1 MKGIAVAALLA
12 ASFTTSA
19 AWQVDSTQSSLDFVS
34 VKNDII
40 AETHQFTQLSGQWQA
55 DGSVSITIPVS
66 SLQTHIPIRDERIW
80 EFVLNAQQYPAIT
93 ATAKVTPETVSKL
106 AVGQSATLETSI
118 GLTVLTETLPLNA
131 KVKVTKLT
139 NSAILV
145 STVAP
150 VMLNTDNL
158 KLTSGIKKLQEI
170 AGLNSISPVV
180 PVTFSV
186 TFQQAK

>member
-12 ASFTTSA
+12 ASFTASA

-40 AETHQFTQLSGQWQA
+40 AETHQFSQLSGQWQA
-55 DGSVSITIPVS
+55 DGTVSISIPVS

-80 EFVLNAQQYPAIT
+80 EFVLNAEQYPAIK
-93 ATAKVTPETVSKL
+93 ATAKVTPETVNKL

-118 GLTVLTETLPLNA
+118 GLTVLTETLPVNA
-131 KVKVTKLT
+131 KVKITKLT
-139 NSAILV
+139 DSAILV

-158 KLTSGIKKLQEI
+158 KLTSGIKKLQEV
-170 AGLNSISPVV
+170 AGLNSISPMV